1 MRSLHAKQARVKFL
15 GSYPA
20 VGEHA
25 EVTRADTGSR
35 WDDADNWLAEIRKQI
50 R

>member
-1 MRSLHAKQARVKFL
+1 VKFL

-25 EVTRADTGSR
+25 EATRAETGSR
-35 WDDADNWLAEIRKQI
+35 WDDADSWLAEIREQI